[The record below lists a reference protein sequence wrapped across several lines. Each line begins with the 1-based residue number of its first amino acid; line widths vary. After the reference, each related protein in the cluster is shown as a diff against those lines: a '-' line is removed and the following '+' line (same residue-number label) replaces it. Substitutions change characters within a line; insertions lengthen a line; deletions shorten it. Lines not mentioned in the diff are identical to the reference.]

1 MIVNEQPDL
10 LKRELEETRTRKLS
24 LILGIIFVAINL
36 RMPITSI
43 SPLLELIRFDLPMS
57 NTLAGFLTTLPLIAF
72 AIISPFVSKLSR
84 KLGVEQLVFYTL
96 LFLVFGSFIRP
107 LGNNLAFLLA
117 GTLLIGIGI
126 AIGNVILPSIIK
138 KEFPFKLGLLTGVYS
153 ISMNLFA
160 AIASGLS
167 FPLASNIGLGWRGTL
182 YIFAGFAVLALIIWL
197 PQLNKKQKPFS
208 SANLKGSAPAHRS
221 VWKSKL
227 AWQIAIVMGIQ
238 SAVFYI
244 NVAWLPVIVQDR
256 GFTASDGGFMLSFMQ
271 FGIIP
276 ITFII
281 PIIAGK
287 TKDQR
292 LLMNL
297 ASLFICLGIVG
308 LMLPVANLLYL
319 AIISVLLGIGG
330 GMAFSLSM
338 MFFSLRTNTPEE
350 AAETSGMAQSV
361 GYVLAAFGP
370 LLFGFLHDMLGNFE
384 VALLVLLLAGI
395 GLFLAGQGAA
405 KNQKL
410 FHS

>member
-1 MIVNEQPDL
+1 MNEQPDL
-10 LKRELEETRTRKLS
+10 LNTELEKARKLKIS
-24 LILGIIFVAINL
+24 LVLGIIFVAINL

-43 SPLLELIRFDLPMS
+43 SPLLELIRKDLPIS

-72 AIISPFVSKLSR
+72 AVISPFVSKLSR

-107 LGNNLAFLLA
+107 FGDNLAFLLT

-126 AIGNVILPSIIK
+126 AVGNVILPSIIK
-138 KEFPFKLGLLTGVYS
+138 KEFPFQLGLLTGIYS

-167 FPLASNIGLGWRGTL
+167 FPLANNFRLGWRGTL
-182 YIFAGFAVLALIIWL
+182 YVFSAFTVLALLIWL
-197 PQLNKKQKPFS
+197 FQLSKKPKKVAS
-208 SANLKGSAPAHRS
+208 TNSKKPAHAHQS

-227 AWQIAIVMGIQ
+227 AWQIAVVMGVQ

-256 GFTASDGGFMLSFMQ
+256 GFTAADGGFMLSLMQ

-276 ITFII
+276 ITFIV

-292 LLMNL
+292 VLMSL
-297 ASLFICLGIVG
+297 ASFFICGGIVG
-308 LMLPVANLLYL
+308 LMLPIANLVYL
-319 AIISVLLGIGG
+319 SIISIMLGVGG

-338 MFFSLRTNTPEE
+338 MFFSLRTSTPEE

-361 GYVLAAFGP
+361 GYLLAAFGP
-370 LLFGFLHDMLGNFE
+370 LLFGFLHDALGNFE
-384 VALLVLLLAGI
+384 ISLFILLAAGI
-395 GLFLAGQGAA
+395 GLFLAGLGAA
-405 KNQKL
+405 KDQKL
-410 FHS
+410 FGSSH

>member
-1 MIVNEQPDL
+1 MNEQPDL
-10 LKRELEETRTRKLS
+10 LNTELEKARNLKIS
-24 LILGIIFVAINL
+24 LVLGIIFVAINL

-43 SPLLELIRFDLPMS
+43 SPLLELIRKDLPIS

-72 AIISPFVSKLSR
+72 AVISPFVSKLSR

-107 LGNNLAFLLA
+107 FGDNLTFLLI

-126 AIGNVILPSIIK
+126 AVGNVILPSIIK
-138 KEFPFKLGLLTGVYS
+138 KEFPFQLGLLTGIYS

-167 FPLASNIGLGWRGTL
+167 FPLANNFGLGWRGTL
-182 YIFAGFAVLALIIWL
+182 YVFSAFTVLALLIWL
-197 PQLNKKQKPFS
+197 FQLGKKPKQVA
-208 SANLKGSAPAHRS
+208 SANSKKPAHAHQS

-227 AWQIAIVMGIQ
+227 AWQIAVVMGVQ

-256 GFTASDGGFMLSFMQ
+256 GFTAADGGFMLSLMQ

-292 LLMNL
+292 VLMSL
-297 ASLFICLGIVG
+297 ASFFICGGIIG
-308 LMLPVANLLYL
+308 LMLPIASLVYL
-319 AIISVLLGIGG
+319 SIISIMLGVGG

-338 MFFSLRTNTPEE
+338 MFFSLRTSTPEE

-361 GYVLAAFGP
+361 GYLLAAFGP
-370 LLFGFLHDMLGNFE
+370 LLFGFLHDALGNFE
-384 VALLVLLLAGI
+384 ISLFILLAAGI
-395 GLFLAGQGAA
+395 GLFLAGLGAA
-405 KNQKL
+405 KDQKL
-410 FHS
+410 FDISH

>member
-1 MIVNEQPDL
+1 
-10 LKRELEETRTRKLS
+10 
-24 LILGIIFVAINL
+24 
-36 RMPITSI
+36 
-43 SPLLELIRFDLPMS
+43 
-57 NTLAGFLTTLPLIAF
+57 
-72 AIISPFVSKLSR
+72 
-84 KLGVEQLVFYTL
+84 
-96 LFLVFGSFIRP
+96 
-107 LGNNLAFLLA
+107 
-117 GTLLIGIGI
+117 
-126 AIGNVILPSIIK
+126 
-138 KEFPFKLGLLTGVYS
+138 
-153 ISMNLFA
+153 
-160 AIASGLS
+160 
-167 FPLASNIGLGWRGTL
+167 
-182 YIFAGFAVLALIIWL
+182 
-197 PQLNKKQKPFS
+197 
-208 SANLKGSAPAHRS
+208 
-221 VWKSKL
+221 
-227 AWQIAIVMGIQ
+227 MGIQ